1 MCDTNRVQHLGC
13 VNSTDEL
20 KSQLFELV
28 LNSVSSDGGQ
38 FALGKLAAGWRI
50 ETASSGGGQFALKD
64 WRA

>member
-1 MCDTNRVQHLGC
+1 MCDTNRVQNLGC

-38 FALGKLAAGWRI
+38 FALGKLAAGWRDHI
-50 ETASSGGGQFALKD
+50 GEF
-64 WRA
+64 